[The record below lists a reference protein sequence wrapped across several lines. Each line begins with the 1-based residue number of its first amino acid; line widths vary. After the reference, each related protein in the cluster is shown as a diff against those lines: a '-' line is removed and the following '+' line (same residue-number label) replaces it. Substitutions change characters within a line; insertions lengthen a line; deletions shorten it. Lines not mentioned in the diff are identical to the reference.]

1 MVSKRVS
8 ILFLFVCT
16 LALSSLQVTQAWKT
30 NLSEKD
36 LRVPVGQGDKK
47 VTRKKA
53 FRKGGG
59 TRHRLQGDSIAA
71 THMHKEK
78 KCKHL
83 KTKKMK
89 KHHNHYP
96 HQTHA
101 PHEVYH
107 SNNNGPNRDLQ
118 TNEFISTS
126 SRGKEKG
133 RKLNQILSTDPS
145 SRGEPEDPF
154 FHYHGTEESFHNY
167 GTQTSFSTF
176 KDPNNDDEYEYSTYW
191 SYPYGYE
198 PNLYSYGEC
207 EMPSMTPSVSLQ
219 PSSTPSLRPSSSPT
233 GSPTKRPSSTPS
245 LRPSASPTGS
255 PTLHPSSSPSISH
268 EPTLS
273 HQPSVSNM
281 PSNSMIPSAS
291 PSYDPKFCNAYKED
305 GTVTTTG
312 YEVEGTFLYE
322 MVTLNPLTT
331 FTDFEE
337 LLKETNRMLGHLLTL
352 ELVCRE
358 ESRNEADQSFA
369 HSGQDEDVFFHS
381 GGSRGLKAQNKGTM
395 LNQSPENSKR
405 SLEFIDGVE
414 PIVGEVI
421 VQCNPPEKEGQ
432 QCDQIKGNYRAYL
445 RMENSLT
452 PEAAAELILSTLEE
466 IVVSGDILRMDNMGD
481 IVQLAWGKG
490 SIASMNPQQPISISF
505 GEEPVNRRS
514 ITSTGISAIAAASVI
529 TIVFVYAASRKMKT
543 SEIKTTENLIDD
555 DASQF
560 TSRGFLSEHTD
571 NLSTSSSQKWRHDR
585 DAHVVGEDDSVFSG
599 TDNIM
604 QDLAMFENGQLSKN
618 NLGGHADALNVHSC
632 TSATCN
638 ICRQKRNNPKF
649 CRVDSLSPV
658 VEIEE
663 GGRAVEAS
671 IYDMMDL
678 EPRSYQ
684 APNTVSF

>member
-1 MVSKRVS
+1 MASKRVS
-8 ILFLFVCT
+8 ILFLFGCT

-36 LRVPVGQGDKK
+36 LRVPVDQGGKK
-47 VTRKKA
+47 TTRKKA

-59 TRHRLQGDSIAA
+59 IRHRLQGDSIAA
-71 THMHKEK
+71 THVYKEK

-89 KHHNHYP
+89 KHHNHYS

-118 TNEFISTS
+118 TNEYVSTS
-126 SRGKEKG
+126 SRGKKQG

-145 SRGEPEDPF
+145 LRGEPEDPF

-167 GTQTSFSTF
+167 GTHTSFSTF
-176 KDPNNDDEYEYSTYW
+176 KDPNNDDEYDYETYW

-198 PNLYSYGEC
+198 PNVYRYGEC

-219 PSSTPSLRPSSSPT
+219 PSSTPSLRPS
-233 GSPTKRPSSTPS
+233 G
-245 LRPSASPTGS
+245 SPTGS

-273 HQPSVSNM
+273 HQPSISNM

-291 PSYDPKFCNAYKED
+291 PSYDPKFCNAYKGD
-305 GTVTTTG
+305 GTVTTTD

-322 MVTLNPLTT
+322 MVTLNTLQ
-331 FTDFEE
+331 FFADFEE
-337 LLKETNRMLGHLLTL
+337 LLKETNRLLGHLLTL
-352 ELVCRE
+352 KLVCRE
-358 ESRNEADQSFA
+358 ESGSEADQSFA
-369 HSGQDEDVFFHS
+369 HSGQEEDVFFHS
-381 GGSRGLKAQNKGTM
+381 DGSRGLKAQSKGIM
-395 LNQSPENSKR
+395 LNQSPGNTKR
-405 SLEFIDGVE
+405 SLEFVDGVE
-414 PIVGEVI
+414 PIVGDVI
-421 VQCNPPEKEGQ
+421 DQCNPPKEDEQ
-432 QCDQIKGNYRAYL
+432 QCDLIEGNYRAYL
-445 RMENSLT
+445 RIENSLT
-452 PEAAAELILSTLEE
+452 REAAAELILSTLEE
-466 IVVSGDILRMDNMGD
+466 IVLSGDILGMDDMGD

-490 SIASMNPQQPISISF
+490 SIASMNPQQPISISL
-505 GEEPVNRRS
+505 GEEPVNRPM
-514 ITSTGISAIAAASVI
+514 ITPTGISVIAAASVI

-555 DASQF
+555 DASQL

-571 NLSTSSSQKWRHDR
+571 NMSTSSSQKWRQDR
-585 DAHVVGEDDSVFSG
+585 DAHIVGEDDSVFSG
-599 TDNIM
+599 TDNII
-604 QDLAMFENGQLSKN
+604 QDLVMFENGQLSKN
-618 NLGGHADALNVHSC
+618 NLGGRADALNVHSC

-649 CRVDSLSPV
+649 CRVDALSPV